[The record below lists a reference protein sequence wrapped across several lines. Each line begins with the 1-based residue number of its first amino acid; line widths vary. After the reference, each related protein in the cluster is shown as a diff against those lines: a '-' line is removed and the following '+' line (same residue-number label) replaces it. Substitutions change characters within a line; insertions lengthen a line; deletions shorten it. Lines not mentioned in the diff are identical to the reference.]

1 MRTTL
6 SRRLTACIIAAAS
19 IMIFSFI
26 PVSANDYYHPVW
38 VGGTQMCGDYYS
50 SSGWTWNYGD
60 DGAVLTLKYA
70 KYNILTTD
78 PVIKSDIDLTI
89 VLEGESS
96 LATLGED
103 CILAKSSLVI
113 KGEGTLSMTGNI
125 KGTKDITICDNARIV
140 IQRCELGL
148 TTAGPLNIENSL
160 VRIYGTTNAIYVN
173 GGDVNISSSWI
184 ECYSENNFNIY
195 SGSLSVNN
203 SYLNLSGKHGIMAG
217 SVSFTNGSLLC
228 SNTHGYGVRGNDFSS
243 ENSHIDI
250 YTDSTE
256 TTGLDFTGKI
266 DFISGMG
273 EIQSKYKA
281 VNSDAGK
288 ITHGDS
294 VKITPNKMTDDG
306 KTFVGWDGNAAKD
319 VSFTG
324 TFSVSVRSN
333 YDNGLISVDKT
344 DASYRDTVKVTV
356 KPDPQ
361 HVYKLKDLTAV
372 DGYGQDIKLIDEG
385 NGVYSFEMPLHV
397 ATINAEFEKADQY
410 PVAVEGVKLTKFY
423 TSGEGWSY
431 DGDETGGTLTLENA
445 DLTAEEAAIASEVP
459 LTIVLKGENK
469 ITSTE
474 YGIRTKDSLEIKG
487 EGTLSLSGNMGISCG
502 ELKISNGATVNADGV
517 FGGIY
522 TGYDSLT
529 IVNSTVTA
537 YGATHSINAYAN
549 LLKIENSKVKAC
561 SDTEWQA
568 IKSYYLEII
577 NSTVELSGCRGIG
590 AQICDISK
598 GSKITANCDD
608 ASIGAMKLTI
618 TDSTIFA
625 KSANNSVISVP
636 ELTINSG
643 SVSAVSTSEDPA
655 DYALMINSKSFTLG
669 ENMIIV
675 TPENAG
681 FSDNGQ
687 TIVDADG
694 KPAKTV
700 VIKQSHKVTVTSGDN
715 GKATSSVA
723 SGAEGT
729 TITLTA
735 TPDDGYIFKEWKVVK
750 GGVKIADSKS
760 TETTFTMGTA
770 DVEIK
775 AVFAVKPAP
784 QVTLKLD
791 KKSASVICGNTTTIK
806 ATLTGSTDKVT
817 WKSSD
822 TKIATVDANGKITTK
837 MAGTV
842 TITASVAGKKATC
855 TVTVLYKDVVKT
867 SDFWYAPTNYLTKNG
882 IVKGYDNQT
891 LFKPTNECSR
901 AQMVTFLYRLA
912 GQPTPK
918 KTTTDF
924 KDIKT
929 TDYFYKPVLWAVENG
944 ITTGVSKEKF
954 NPQGICTRAQ
964 TVTFLWRM
972 AGKPSPKTKT
982 SKFTDIDSK
991 DYFYK
996 ATLWASEMKIVAGY
1010 DDNTF
1015 RPQGNC
1021 LRRQMVTF
1029 LYKYDKYVNGKG

>member
-60 DGAVLTLKYA
+60 DGAVLTLKGA
-70 KYNILTTD
+70 SIASTAE
-78 PVIKSDIDLTI
+78 VIKSDIDLTI
-89 VLEGESS
+89 VLEEGNS
-96 LATLGED
+96 LSTLGED

-160 VRIYGTTNAIYVN
+160 LRIYGTTNAIYVN

-184 ECYSENNFNIY
+184 ECYSENNFCIY

-203 SYLNLSGKHGIMAG
+203 SQLNLSGKHGIMAG

-250 YTDSTE
+250 STDGAE
-256 TTGLDFTGKI
+256 TGMDFTGKI
-266 DFISGMG
+266 DLISGMG
-273 EIQSKYKA
+273 EIYTRSKA

-306 KTFVGWDGNAAKD
+306 KTFVGGDGNAAKI

-344 DASYRDTVKVTV
+344 DAFYRDTVKVTV

-372 DGYGQDIKLIDEG
+372 DGYGQDIKLVDEG

-445 DLTAEEAAIASEVP
+445 DLTAEQFTIYATVP
-459 LTIVLKGENK
+459 LTIELKGDNK
-469 ITSTE
+469 IASSNAI
-474 YGIRTKDSLEIKG
+474 YADASLKITG
-487 EGTLSLSGNMGISCG
+487 EGSLSITSKSALLCYKGLTISG
-502 ELKISNGATVNADGV
+502 GATVKVEAEIYGIIVHDGDV
-517 FGGIY
+517 SIIDSTLIANGGNSQGIAVPSNKLTITNSTVDLSGKYGIY
-522 TGYDSLT
+522 TP
-529 IVNSTVTA
+529 
-537 YGATHSINAYAN
+537 
-549 LLKIENSKVKAC
+549 
-561 SDTEWQA
+561 
-568 IKSYYLEII
+568 YLD
-577 NSTVELSGCRGIG
+577 V
-590 AQICDISK
+590 SK
-598 GSKITANCDD
+598 GSKVTAACDSGCVV
-608 ASIGAMKLTI
+608 ASYLTN
-618 TDSTIFA
+618 TDSTIVANA
-625 KSANNSVISVP
+625 KNTAAISVYSM
-636 ELTINSG
+636 TVNSG
-643 SVSAVSTSEDPA
+643 TVRATVEDDTDGQAVEFGHNP
-655 DYALMINSKSFTLG
+655 YKLILG
-669 ENMIIV
+669 ENMVISI
-675 TPENAG
+675 PENG
-681 FSDNGQ
+681 KQSEDGK

-694 KPAKTV
+694 NPAKE
-700 VIKQSHKVTVTSGDN
+700 VIIQRSYNVTVTAGDN
-715 GKATSSVA
+715 GKASASAA

-735 TPDDGYIFKEWKVVK
+735 TPDEGYVFKEWQVVK
-750 GGVKIADSKS
+750 GGVKLADSKS
-760 TETTFTMGTA
+760 ATTTFTMGTA

-784 QVTLKLD
+784 QITLKLD

-806 ATLTGSTDKVT
+806 ATLTGSKDKVT

-822 TKIATVDANGKITTK
+822 TKIATVDANGKVTTK

-842 TITASVAGKKATC
+842 TITASAAGKKATC
-855 TVTVLYKDVVKT
+855 TVTVLYKDVTDSKE
-867 SDFWYAPTNYLTKNG
+867 FWYAPTNYLTKNG

-891 LFKPTNECSR
+891 LFKPANECSR
-901 AQMVTFLYRLA
+901 AQMVTFLWRLA
-912 GQPTPK
+912 GQPNPK

-944 ITTGVSKEKF
+944 ITTGVSSTKF
-954 NPQGICTRAQ
+954 NPQGVCTRAQ

-972 AGKPSPKTKT
+972 AGKPAPKTKT

-1015 RPQGNC
+1015 RPQGKC